1 MCSSDLHLA
10 VAQTSAALDDP
21 IGQRALAVVD
31 VGDDGEISDVL
42 QSGASQVKKRRVE

>member
-1 MCSSDLHLA
+1 
-10 VAQTSAALDDP
+10 LDDS

-31 VGDDGEISDVL
+31 VCDDGEITDVV